1 MRVLMVGHDFDFSA
15 GDGISRYS
23 FEIYKGIRKYA
34 DVKTIATGRL
44 PRPVRALMKIN
55 ARNVDI
61 VHLMYPDAARVD
73 KGKARMLIMWHDL
86 RLFSKYSAES
96 QYRYKPR
103 LSERLN
109 IASSL
114 IRKWGYENYASS
126 DADLFNSSQT
136 MNELKDHFSA
146 RRLYDSKKLYRI
158 TALGVEKAFLG
169 SKLWKG
175 RRNDFAYV
183 GSIHLKHKNLHGLL
197 RAFNKVA
204 ENSDSRL
211 HIFTSSPNAQELL
224 SEQMKQF
231 GNLSKR
237 NVVLHVRASDSEIAG
252 YLPKL
257 AAYLQLTK
265 HEGQGMPILEAIAAG
280 TNAITL
286 KNATI
291 PYEIRKYAIGV
302 SEDDVAATMLRL
314 ARKPTPAP
322 KKAIDYARSFT
333 WEKTVRETLDVYK
346 KLLAR

>member
-23 FEIYKGIRKYA
+23 YEIYNGIRKHA

-44 PRPVRALMKIN
+44 PRPVRAFMKIN

-61 VHLMYPDAARVD
+61 IHLMYPDAARVD
-73 KGKARMLIMWHDL
+73 KGKARMIIMWHDL

-103 LSERLN
+103 ISERLN

-114 IRKWGYENYASS
+114 IRKWGYENYLSS

-136 MNELKDHFSA
+136 MNELKDYFSA
-146 RRLYDSKKLYRI
+146 KRAYDSKKLYGI
-158 TALGVEKAFLG
+158 TPLGVEKTFLD

-183 GSIHLKHKNLHGLL
+183 GSIHLKHKNLQGLL
-197 RAFNKVA
+197 RIFNKVA
-204 ENSDSRL
+204 ESSSSRL

-224 SEQMKQF
+224 TEQMKHF

-265 HEGQGMPILEAIAAG
+265 HEGQGIPILEAIATG

-286 KNATI
+286 KDATI
-291 PYEIRKYAIGV
+291 PYEIRKYAIRV
-302 SEDDVAATMLRL
+302 SEDKAAATLLKL
-314 ARKPTPAP
+314 ARNPTPAP
-322 KKAIDYARSFT
+322 KRAIDYARSFT
-333 WEKTVRETLDVYK
+333 WEKMVRETIDAYR
-346 KLLAR
+346 KLLAK